1 MGLEFQ
7 GSVTVGVISALN
19 RTISIDDRT
28 LNLIQTDA
36 AINPGNSGGAL
47 LNSKGEVIGIN
58 TAKISLSGVEGL
70 GFAIPINEAKPI
82 VDQLIMFGYVK
93 GRPFIGISGR
103 EITETISYLY
113 DIPLGIYIMEVVPD
127 SGAEK
132 AGIREGDILVSLDG
146 AEVRTMKDVD
156 NIKDKYKAG
165 DTVEAIVVRNGK
177 RIKLS
182 LTFTEEK

>member
-1 MGLEFQ
+1 
-7 GSVTVGVISALN
+7 
-19 RTISIDDRT
+19 
-28 LNLIQTDA
+28 
-36 AINPGNSGGAL
+36 
-47 LNSKGEVIGIN
+47 
-58 TAKISLSGVEGL
+58 
-70 GFAIPINEAKPI
+70 
-82 VDQLIMFGYVK
+82 
-93 GRPFIGISGR
+93 
-103 EITETISYLY
+103 
-113 DIPLGIYIMEVVPD
+113 MEVVPD